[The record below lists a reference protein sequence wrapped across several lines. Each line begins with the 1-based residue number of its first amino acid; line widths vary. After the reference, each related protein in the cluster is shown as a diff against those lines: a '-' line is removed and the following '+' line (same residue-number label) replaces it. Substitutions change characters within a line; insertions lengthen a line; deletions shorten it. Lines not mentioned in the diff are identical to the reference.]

1 LHKDSGKVIIQ
12 REIEPKQYRVSD
24 SPGAEGAY
32 PTQLEVPNI
41 CSSTFITY
49 EDHMKRILI
58 SLMLITTLLSALAC
72 ERRGGPGAGGSTGT
86 IVVGYYG
93 DLSGRTSNFGQST
106 KAGVEM
112 AADEINKAGGID
124 GRQIQILS
132 EDDEGR
138 PEKAAT
144 VVTKLIDQDRVV
156 ALLGEVAS
164 GNTLAAAPK
173 AQSSKVPMISPSST
187 NPAVTQVGEYI
198 SRVCFIDPFQGDVMA
213 KFAAN
218 TLKAKKAAI
227 MLDFNSP
234 YSRGLTEFFEA
245 SFKKLGGEIVNK
257 QAYTQG
263 DRDYKGQL
271 TAIRSANPDVIYV
284 PGYYG
289 EVGVIAKQ
297 AKQLDIKVPLLG
309 GDGWDS
315 TQLWDLGGDSLNGDY
330 ISNHYSVDDPSP
342 AIQKFVAAYKAR
354 NGNVPDALAALG
366 YDAMMVLADAIKRAG
381 STEGA
386 KLKDAINATKGF
398 AGVTGVITIDSN
410 RNAVKPAV
418 VLRLKDR
425 KYEYVETIYPEGMTP
440 PAGAPAA
447 SPAAPAA
454 ASPAAALPASSPA
467 AGTKPAPE
475 SSKPASSP
483 H

>member
-1 LHKDSGKVIIQ
+1 
-12 REIEPKQYRVSD
+12 
-24 SPGAEGAY
+24 
-32 PTQLEVPNI
+32 
-41 CSSTFITY
+41 
-49 EDHMKRILI
+49 MKRL
-58 SLMLITTLLSALAC
+58 LLSLLLIASLLFAFAC
-72 ERRGGPGAGGSTGT
+72 ERKGGPGAGGQTGP
-86 IVVGYYG
+86 IVIGYYG
-93 DLSGRTSNFGQST
+93 DLTGRTSNFGQST

-112 AADEINKAGGID
+112 AADEINKAGGIN
-124 GRQIQILS
+124 GRQITILS

-144 VVTKLIDQDRVV
+144 VVTKLINQDRVV

-173 AQSSKVPMISPSST
+173 AQAAKVPMISPSST
-187 NPAVTQVGEYI
+187 NPAVTQVGDYI
-198 SRVCFIDPFQGDVMA
+198 SRVCFIDPFQGAVMA

-245 SFKKLGGEIVNK
+245 SFKKLGGEIIDK
-257 QAYTQG
+257 QSYTQG

-271 TAIRSANPDVIYV
+271 TAIRAKNPDVIYV

-297 AKQLDIKVPLLG
+297 AKQLGINVPLLG

-315 TQLWDLGGDSLNGDY
+315 TQLWDLGGDSLNGDF

-366 YDAMMVLADAIKRAG
+366 YDAMKVLADAITRAG
-381 STEGA
+381 TTEGPQ
-386 KLKDAINATKGF
+386 LKDAINATKGF
-398 AGVTGVITIDSN
+398 VGVTGTISLDAD

-418 VLRLKDR
+418 VLKLQDK
-425 KYEYVETIYPEGMTP
+425 KYIYQETIYPEGMTA
-440 PAGAPAA
+440 PAAPATSSTSPAAAPESSPVTSPSAKTQKAAPSPAA
-447 SPAAPAA
+447 SPASGTAKA
-454 ASPAAALPASSPA
+454 ASPSP
-467 AGTKPAPE
+467 K
-475 SSKPASSP
+475 
-483 H
+483 

>member
-1 LHKDSGKVIIQ
+1 
-12 REIEPKQYRVSD
+12 
-24 SPGAEGAY
+24 
-32 PTQLEVPNI
+32 
-41 CSSTFITY
+41 
-49 EDHMKRILI
+49 MKRIAI
-58 SLMLITTLLSALAC
+58 SLLLVTSLLLAIAC
-72 ERRGGPGAGGSTGT
+72 ERKGGPGTSNSTGT

-106 KAGVEM
+106 KEGVLM
-112 AADEINKAGGID
+112 AADEINKAGGLN
-124 GRQIQILS
+124 GRQVQILS

-144 VVTKLIDQDRVV
+144 VVTKLIDQDKVV

-173 AQSSKVPMISPSST
+173 AQGAKVPMISPSST
-187 NPAVTQVGEYI
+187 NPAVTQVGDYI
-198 SRVCFIDPFQGDVMA
+198 FRVCFIDPFQGEVMA

-245 SFKKLGGEIVNK
+245 AFTKLGGQIVNK
-257 QAYTQG
+257 QSYTQG

-271 TAIRSANPDVIYV
+271 TAIRSASPDVIYV

-297 AKQLDIKVPLLG
+297 AQQLGIKAPLLG
-309 GDGWDS
+309 GDGWDA
-315 TQLWDLGGDSLNGDY
+315 TQLWELGGDALNGDF

-342 AIQKFVAAYKAR
+342 AIQKFVADYQGRYSKR
-354 NGNVPDALAALG
+354 PDALAALG
-366 YDAMMVLADAIKRAG
+366 YDAMKVLAEGIKKAG
-381 STEGA
+381 STDGQ
-386 KLKDAINATKGF
+386 KLRDAIAQTKDF
-398 AGVTGVITIDSN
+398 SGVTGTISLDAQ

-418 VLRLKDR
+418 VLKLQDK
-425 KYEYVETIYPEGMTP
+425 KYIYQETIYPEGMGPQTK
-440 PAGAPAA
+440 
-447 SPAAPAA
+447 AAPAA
-454 ASPAAALPASSPA
+454 TTEAPSK
-467 AGTKPAPE
+467 AGN
-475 SSKPASSP
+475 
-483 H
+483 

>member
-1 LHKDSGKVIIQ
+1 
-12 REIEPKQYRVSD
+12 
-24 SPGAEGAY
+24 
-32 PTQLEVPNI
+32 
-41 CSSTFITY
+41 
-49 EDHMKRILI
+49 MKRLLI
-58 SLMLITTLLSALAC
+58 SLGIIASFVFALAC
-72 ERRGGPGAGGSTGT
+72 ERKGGPGAGGNSGP
-86 IVVGYYG
+86 IVIGYYG

-106 KAGVEM
+106 KNGVEM

-124 GRQIQILS
+124 GRQITILS

-173 AQSSKVPMISPSST
+173 AQAARVPMISPSST
-187 NPAVTQVGEYI
+187 NPAVTQVGDYI

-245 SFKKLGGEIVNK
+245 SFKKLGGEIVDK
-257 QAYTQG
+257 QSYTQG

-271 TAIRSANPDVIYV
+271 TAIRSKNPDVIYV

-297 AKQLDIKVPLLG
+297 AKQLDIKAPMLG

-315 TQLWDLGGDSLNGDY
+315 TQLWDLGGDALNGDY

-342 AIQKFVAAYKAR
+342 AIQKFVADYKAR
-354 NGNVPDALAALG
+354 YGNVPDALAALG
-366 YDAMMVLADAIKRAG
+366 YDAMKVLADAIKRAG
-381 STEGA
+381 TTEEPQ
-386 KLKDAINATKGF
+386 LKDAIAATKDF
-398 AGVTGVITIDSN
+398 AGVTGTISLDKD

-418 VLRLKDR
+418 VLKLQDK
-425 KYEYVETIYPEGMTP
+425 KYIYVETIYPEGMTA
-440 PAGAPAA
+440 PATAVTPVAAPSTSTSPAAAPATSPARPGTTASPAKAA
-447 SPAAPAA
+447 SPAAGTRST
-454 ASPAAALPASSPA
+454 ASPS
-467 AGTKPAPE
+467 
-475 SSKPASSP
+475 
-483 H
+483 

>member
-1 LHKDSGKVIIQ
+1 
-12 REIEPKQYRVSD
+12 
-24 SPGAEGAY
+24 
-32 PTQLEVPNI
+32 
-41 CSSTFITY
+41 
-49 EDHMKRILI
+49 MKRL
-58 SLMLITTLLSALAC
+58 LLSLLLIASLLFAFAC
-72 ERRGGPGAGGSTGT
+72 ERKGGPGAGGQTGP
-86 IVVGYYG
+86 IIIGYYG
-93 DLSGRTSNFGQST
+93 DLTGRTSNFGQST

-112 AADEINKAGGID
+112 AAAEINKAGGIN
-124 GRQIQILS
+124 GRQITILS

-144 VVTKLIDQDRVV
+144 VVTKLINQDRVV

-173 AQSSKVPMISPSST
+173 AQAAKVPMISPSST
-187 NPAVTQVGEYI
+187 NPAVTQVGDYI
-198 SRVCFIDPFQGDVMA
+198 SRVCFIDPFQGAVMA

-234 YSRGLTEFFEA
+234 YSRGLTEFFES
-245 SFKKLGGEIVNK
+245 SFKKLGGDIIDK
-257 QAYTQG
+257 QSYTQG

-271 TAIRSANPDVIYV
+271 TAIRSKNPDVIYV

-297 AKQLDIKVPLLG
+297 AKQLGINVPLLG

-315 TQLWDLGGDSLNGDY
+315 TQLWDLGGDSLNGDF

-342 AIQKFVAAYKAR
+342 AIQKFVADYKAR

-366 YDAMMVLADAIKRAG
+366 YDAMKVLADAIKRAG
-381 STEGA
+381 TTEGPQ
-386 KLKDAINATKGF
+386 LKDAINATKGF
-398 AGVTGVITIDSN
+398 VGVTGTISLDAD

-418 VLRLKDR
+418 VLKLQDKR
-425 KYEYVETIYPEGMTP
+425 YIYQETIYPEGMTA
-440 PAGAPAA
+440 PAPAAPAAPATSNSSPGAAPASSPAA
-447 SPAAPAA
+447 SPAAKTGKAA
-454 ASPAAALPASSPA
+454 PSP
-467 AGTKPAPE
+467 K
-475 SSKPASSP
+475 
-483 H
+483 